1 MPANIQSIQPGGGSV
16 AAIELAWGRLRRA
29 CLKIFFPGYV
39 REMKAR
45 LRGRPESCPVEVID
59 ARDLKFFQNVAECWF
74 EPPDSRFDARDR
86 IPLARWGLAEAV
98 LFAGGGALAALLC
111 VWPLGSPFLAPAPAA
126 LAAFVLYFFRDPRR
140 AVPDEPGLVVS
151 PADGKIVEIADVDDP
166 EFLGEPA
173 VKIGIFLSVFN
184 VHVNRA
190 ATDARVVRLRYQPGK
205 FLNALRPSS
214 AEENERMDVY
224 LVEPDPPHRRY
235 VVRQIAGAIARRI
248 VCTLRPGQEVARG
261 ERFGMIK
268 FGSRT
273 EILLPSAGFEVAVQI
288 GQKVLGGRTV
298 LGRYAD

>member
-1 MPANIQSIQPGGGSV
+1 MPTNIRSIQPGGGAV
-16 AAIELAWGRLRRA
+16 AAIELAWGRLRRL
-29 CLKIFFPGYV
+29 CLKTFFPGYV
-39 REMKAR
+39 RDMKAR
-45 LRGRPESCPVEVID
+45 LNGRPESCPVEVID
-59 ARDLKFFQNVAECWF
+59 ARDLKYFQNVAECWF
-74 EPPDSRFDARDR
+74 EPPDTRFDARDR

-98 LFAGGGALAALLC
+98 LFAGGGGAAALICL
-111 VWPLGSPFLAPAPAA
+111 WPLNLPLVAPLPA
-126 LAAFVLYFFRDPRR
+126 LFAAFVLYFFRDPRR
-140 AVPDEPGLVVS
+140 DIPAEPGLVVS
-151 PADGKIVEIADVDDP
+151 PADGKIVEIADVDAP

-190 ATDARVVRLRYQPGK
+190 ATDGRVVRLRYQPGK

-214 AEENERMDVY
+214 AEENERMEIF

-273 EILLPSAGFEVAVQI
+273 EILLPRAGFEVSVRI
-288 GQKVLGGRTV
+288 GQKVRGGQTV
-298 LGRYAD
+298 LGRYSD